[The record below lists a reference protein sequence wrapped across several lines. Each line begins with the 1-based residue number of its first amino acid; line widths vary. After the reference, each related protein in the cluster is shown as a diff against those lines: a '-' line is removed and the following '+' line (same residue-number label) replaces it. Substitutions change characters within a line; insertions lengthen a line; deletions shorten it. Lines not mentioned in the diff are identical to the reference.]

1 MNEPKGRC
9 KVRFKQFHRIKVRI
23 YTNMISDSMDFDGA
37 EVILN
42 NFSFKIL
49 ARSEDLLR

>member
-9 KVRFKQFHRIKVRI
+9 KVRFKQFYRIKVRI